1 MDVTTEAAAGGSEQT
16 PIAVITAEG
25 EGKLSLT
32 DAARTLAR
40 ARQPKEQQEAGEQRA
55 DGAMRQAEQES
66 PSALRVSADLSARS
80 AQRGGGRRLS
90 GD

>member
-1 MDVTTEAAAGGSEQT
+1 MDATTEAAAGGSEQT

-40 ARQPKEQQEAGEQRA
+40 APRRSRCLQQ
-55 DGAMRQAEQES
+55 
-66 PSALRVSADLSARS
+66 
-80 AQRGGGRRLS
+80 S
-90 GD
+90 GPASDITCFSFS

>member
-16 PIAVITAEG
+16 SVAIITAEG

-32 DAARTLAR
+32 DAARTLSR
-40 ARQPKEQQEAGEQRA
+40 ARQPKEQEAGEQRA